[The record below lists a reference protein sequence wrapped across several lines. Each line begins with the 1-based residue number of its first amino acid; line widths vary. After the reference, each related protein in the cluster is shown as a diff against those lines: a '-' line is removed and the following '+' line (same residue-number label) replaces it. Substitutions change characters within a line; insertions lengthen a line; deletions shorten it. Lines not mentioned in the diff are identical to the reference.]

1 MQPFIR
7 PFTRVLMDVSLDENG
22 GWVIGPDTGG
32 GGITIPSTWEQ
43 YIPWDTDLI
52 YEGLNNLR
60 KVIGTGFNIGFWIFI
75 IITGI
80 YLVLKLVDSI
90 GH

>member
-1 MQPFIR
+1 MEPFIR
-7 PFTRVLMDVSLDENG
+7 PFTRVLMDVSLDANG
-22 GWVIGPDTGG
+22 GWVISPDTGG
-32 GGITIPSTWEQ
+32 GGITIPPTWEQ
-43 YIPWDTDLI
+43 YIPWDTNLI

-80 YLVLKLVDSI
+80 YLVLTLVDSI